1 MEDTEL
7 SFSPDSYIQ
16 QNVKFLN
23 NMFVYVSRIMAEFD
37 KWAQRKDKTTPTTMK
52 IIHAI
57 YYSGCQK
64 QNTIA
69 KKYNLSRTTV
79 NSNIKKMEK
88 NGLVNLKPLTLT
100 EKGIGLAQGIE
111 IFFKNLVLKTEKIY
125 GKDPHNIFKNFNADA
140 KMVDDGF
147 TGKNITK

>member
-1 MEDTEL
+1 MEDTES
-7 SFSPDSYIQ
+7 SFSPDFYIQ

-52 IIHAI
+52 IVHAI
-57 YYSGCQK
+57 YYGECKK

-100 EKGIGLAQGIE
+100 QNGIDLAQGIE

-125 GKDPHNIFKNFNADA
+125 GKDPKNIFTNFNADA

-147 TGKNITK
+147 TGKTL